1 MTPDGVPALVT
12 GASSG
17 IGEAVARRLAGRAA
31 PLVVTGRDP
40 DRLAA
45 VAAATGAHGVAADLT
60 TTAGRTEVVAAATAR
75 GVGLVVHAAGIGAA
89 GPFGEAD
96 QAGLEAVLAA
106 DLTAPVL
113 LTRALWP
120 HLRAAARS
128 HVVFV
133 ASIAALGVAG
143 EAAYSAA
150 KAGLRTFADALR
162 LEEPAVGIT
171 TVLPGAV
178 DTPFLA
184 RRGYDRAIPRPVP
197 ADRVAAAALRAV
209 ARGRAEVFVPRWLRV
224 ASVVQGAAPGVF
236 RWASPT
242 DATPPPPPA
251 RPTR

>member
-17 IGEAVARRLAGRAA
+17 IGAAIAHRLAGRSA
-31 PLVVTGRDP
+31 PLVVTGRDAA
-40 DRLAA
+40 RLDA
-45 VAAATGAHGVAADLT
+45 VAATTGAEGVVADLT
-60 TTAGRTEVVAAATAR
+60 TAAGRAAVVSACGEHR
-75 GVGLVVHAAGIGAA
+75 VGLVVHAAGIGMA
-89 GPFGEAD
+89 GPFPEAD
-96 QAGLEAVLAA
+96 EADLDAVLAA
-106 DLTAPVL
+106 DLAAPVQ

-120 HLRAAARS
+120 GLRRARG

-162 LEEPAVGIT
+162 IEQPEVGVT

-178 DTPFLA
+178 DTPLLA
-184 RRGYDRAIPRPVP
+184 RRGYARTVPRPVP
-197 ADRVAAAALRAV
+197 ADRVAAATLRAV
-209 ARGRAEVFVPRWLRV
+209 ERNRAEVFVPRWLQV

-236 RWASPT
+236 GWASPS
-242 DATPPPPPA
+242 
-251 RPTR
+251 

>member
-1 MTPDGVPALVT
+1 MTPDGAPALVT

-17 IGEAVARRLAGRAA
+17 IGEAIARRLAGRSA
-31 PLVVTGRDP
+31 PLVVTGRDAG
-40 DRLAA
+40 RLDA
-45 VAAATGAHGVAADLT
+45 VATATGAHAVAADLT
-60 TTAGRTEVVAAATAR
+60 TAAGRAAVVATCGEH

-89 GPFGEAD
+89 GPFSGIDEAGVD
-96 QAGLEAVLAA
+96 AVLAA
-106 DLTAPVL
+106 DLAAPVQ

-120 HLRAAARS
+120 SVRS
-128 HVVFV
+128 AHGHVVFV

-162 LEEPAVGIT
+162 LEEPGIGVT

-184 RRGYDRAIPRPVP
+184 RRGYDRAFPRPVP
-197 ADRVAAAALRAV
+197 ADRVAAATLRAV
-209 ARGRAEVFVPRWLRV
+209 ERGRAEVFVPRWLRV

-236 RWASPT
+236 RWASPS
-242 DATPPPPPA
+242 
-251 RPTR
+251 

>member
-1 MTPDGVPALVT
+1 MTPDGAPALVT

-17 IGEAVARRLAGRAA
+17 IGEAVARRLASRAA

-40 DRLAA
+40 GRLDA
-45 VAAATGAHGVAADLT
+45 VATATGARGVVADLT
-60 TTAGRTEVVAAATAR
+60 TTAGRAAVVAACDEH

-89 GPFGEAD
+89 GPFSGAAEAEVD
-96 QAGLEAVLAA
+96 AVLAA
-106 DLTAPVL
+106 DLVAPVQ

-120 HLRAAARS
+120 AVCRAGG

-162 LEEPAVGIT
+162 LEEPGVGVT

-184 RRGYDRAIPRPVP
+184 RRGYDRSFPRPVP
-197 ADRVAAAALRAV
+197 ADRVAAATLRAV
-209 ARGRAEVFVPRWLRV
+209 ERGRAEVFVPRWLRV
-224 ASVVQGAAPGVF
+224 ASVVQGAAPGIF
-236 RWASPT
+236 RRCSPSS
-242 DATPPPPPA
+242 
-251 RPTR
+251 

>member
-1 MTPDGVPALVT
+1 MTPDGAPALVT

-40 DRLAA
+40 DRLGA
-45 VAAATGAHGVAADLT
+45 VVSATGACGVVADLT
-60 TTAGRTEVVAAATAR
+60 TAAGRASVVAAGVEH

-89 GPFGEAD
+89 GPFREAD
-96 QAGLEAVLAA
+96 EADVEAVLAT
-106 DLTAPVL
+106 DLVAPVQ
-113 LTRALWP
+113 LTRVLWP
-120 HLRAAARS
+120 HVRAAAHDRGGG

-171 TVLPGAV
+171 AVLPGAV

-184 RRGYDRAIPRPVP
+184 RRGYDRSFPRPVP
-197 ADRVAAAALRAV
+197 ADRVAAATLRAV
-209 ARGRAEVFVPRWLRV
+209 ERGRAEVFVPRWLQV

-236 RWASPT
+236 RWASPS
-242 DATPPPPPA
+242 
-251 RPTR
+251 

>member
-1 MTPDGVPALVT
+1 MTPDGAPALVT

-17 IGEAVARRLAGRAA
+17 IGEAIARRLAGRSA
-31 PLVVTGRDP
+31 PLVVTARDR
-40 DRLAA
+40 DRLGA
-45 VAAATGAHGVAADLT
+45 VAAATGARGVVADLT
-60 TTAGRTEVVAAATAR
+60 TTAGRASVLAAATEH

-96 QAGLEAVLAA
+96 EAGVEAVLAA
-106 DLTAPVL
+106 DLVAPVL

-120 HLRAAARS
+120 HVRAARG

-162 LEEPAVGIT
+162 LEEPAVGVT
-171 TVLPGAV
+171 TVLPGVV

-184 RRGYDRAIPRPVP
+184 RRGYDRSFPRPVP
-197 ADRVAAAALRAV
+197 ADRVAAATLRAV
-209 ARGRAEVFVPRWLRV
+209 EHGRAEVFVPRWLRV

-236 RWASPT
+236 RWASPS
-242 DATPPPPPA
+242 
-251 RPTR
+251 

>member
-1 MTPDGVPALVT
+1 MTPDGAPALVT

-17 IGEAVARRLAGRAA
+17 IGAAIARRLAGRAA
-31 PLVVTGRDP
+31 PLVVTGRDAG
-40 DRLAA
+40 RLEA
-45 VAAATGAHGVAADLT
+45 VATATGAHAVVADLT
-60 TTAGRTEVVAAATAR
+60 TTAGRAAVVAACDER

-89 GPFGEAD
+89 GPFAEVSEGGVD
-96 QAGLEAVLAA
+96 AVLAA
-106 DLTAPVL
+106 DLVAPVQ

-120 HLRAAARS
+120 AVRAVRG

-162 LEEPAVGIT
+162 LEEPGVGVT

-184 RRGYDRAIPRPVP
+184 RRGYDRRVPRPVP
-197 ADRVAAAALRAV
+197 ADRVAAATLRAV
-209 ARGRAEVFVPRWLRV
+209 ERGRAEVFVPRWLQV

-236 RWASPT
+236 RWAAPS
-242 DATPPPPPA
+242 
-251 RPTR
+251 

>member
-1 MTPDGVPALVT
+1 MTPDGAPALVT

-31 PLVVTGRDP
+31 PLVVTGRDRA
-40 DRLAA
+40 RLDA
-45 VAAATGAHGVAADLT
+45 VAAATGAHGVVADLT
-60 TTAGRTEVVAAATAR
+60 TTAGRAAVVAACEEH

-89 GPFGEAD
+89 GPF
-96 QAGLEAVLAA
+96 AGASEGSVDDVLGA
-106 DLTAPVL
+106 DLVAPVQ

-120 HLRAAARS
+120 AVCRAGG

-162 LEEPAVGIT
+162 LEEPGVGVT

-184 RRGYDRAIPRPVP
+184 RRGYDRSFPRPVP
-197 ADRVAAAALRAV
+197 ADRVAAATLRAV
-209 ARGRAEVFVPRWLRV
+209 ERGRAEVFVPRWLQV
-224 ASVVQGAAPGVF
+224 ASVVQGAAPGIF
-236 RWASPT
+236 RRCSPSS
-242 DATPPPPPA
+242 
-251 RPTR
+251 

>member
-1 MTPDGVPALVT
+1 MTPDGAPALVT

-40 DRLAA
+40 DRLDA
-45 VAAATGAHGVAADLT
+45 VATAAGARGVVADLT
-60 TTAGRTEVVAAATAR
+60 TAAGRASVVAAGVEH

-89 GPFGEAD
+89 GPFREAD
-96 QAGLEAVLAA
+96 EAGVEAVLAA
-106 DLTAPVL
+106 DLVAPVQ

-120 HLRAAARS
+120 HVRAAAHDRGGG

-184 RRGYDRAIPRPVP
+184 RRGYDRSFPRPVP
-197 ADRVAAAALRAV
+197 ADRVAAATLRAV
-209 ARGRAEVFVPRWLRV
+209 EQGRAEVFVPRWLQV
-224 ASVVQGAAPGVF
+224 ASVVQGAAPTVF
-236 RWASPT
+236 RRCSPS
-242 DATPPPPPA
+242 
-251 RPTR
+251 

>member
-1 MTPDGVPALVT
+1 MIPDGVPALVT

-17 IGEAVARRLAGRAA
+17 VGEAIARRLAGRAA
-31 PLVVTGRDP
+31 PLVLTGRDSA
-40 DRLAA
+40 RLDA
-45 VAAATGAHGVAADLT
+45 VAAVTGARGVVADLT
-60 TTAGRTEVVAAATAR
+60 TTAGRAAVVAAGAEH

-89 GPFGEAD
+89 GAFRESDEAEVD
-96 QAGLEAVLAA
+96 AVLAA
-106 DLTAPVL
+106 DLVAPVL

-120 HLRAAARS
+120 ELRAAGG

-162 LEEPAVGIT
+162 LEEPGVGVT

-184 RRGYDRAIPRPVP
+184 RRGYDRAVPRPAP
-197 ADRVAAAALRAV
+197 ADRVAVATLRAV
-209 ARGRAEVFVPRWLRV
+209 ERNRAEVFVPRWLRV
-224 ASVVQGAAPGVF
+224 ASVVQGGAPGLF
-236 RWASPT
+236 RRCAPGL
-242 DATPPPPPA
+242 
-251 RPTR
+251 